1 MLKVFVDSGSSI
13 KQEEKEKYQ
22 VEIIPLRYSFGDEDY
37 LDGIDLT
44 IEEFYDKLIQSKQFP
59 KTSLPNLADIEER
72 VNQFV
77 QNGDDVLILPI
88 SSQISGTFNAIS
100 KLFEGNNKV
109 RVVDTLSVAGGIR
122 LIVQEVNKHRDE
134 SLEQLENRIKKFIP
148 RIQILA
154 IPETLNYLLK
164 GGRLSKVEWLLG
176 SVLNIKPVIGI
187 KQGKVKVIAK
197 KMGIKNAMNYI
208 VNALKELRC
217 DSNYEL
223 IASYTYNKSN
233 VEKLISITDEKYQ
246 KQITSYDNLIPSIGC
261 HWGPNA
267 FGYIFASEEK
277 N

>member
-134 SLEQLENRIKKFIP
+134 SLEQLEKVLPKEVAANLFNVLKKD
-148 RIQILA
+148 
-154 IPETLNYLLK
+154 T
-164 GGRLSKVEWLLG
+164 
-176 SVLNIKPVIGI
+176 
-187 KQGKVKVIAK
+187 
-197 KMGIKNAMNYI
+197 
-208 VNALKELRC
+208 
-217 DSNYEL
+217 
-223 IASYTYNKSN
+223 
-233 VEKLISITDEKYQ
+233 
-246 KQITSYDNLIPSIGC
+246 
-261 HWGPNA
+261 
-267 FGYIFASEEK
+267 
-277 N
+277 